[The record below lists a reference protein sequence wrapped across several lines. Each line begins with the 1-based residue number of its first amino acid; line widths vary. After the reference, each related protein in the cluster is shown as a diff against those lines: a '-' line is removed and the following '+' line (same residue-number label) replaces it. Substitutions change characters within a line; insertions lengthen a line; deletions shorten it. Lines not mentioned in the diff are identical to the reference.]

1 MLIFRKCEAMKPVI
15 QCLLWLSAFCFSWFS
30 FLSEPGAGY
39 PADGR
44 EEPLVVI
51 DTCFA
56 DTSICPGD
64 TIYIAGQA
72 VADPG
77 TYLFTSGLPPGCG
90 PVLVLNVS
98 ERNTY
103 ESRLDIT
110 LCHGENARFGVYTFG
125 RTGYYEIR
133 LPSGN
138 GCDTLIYLNLV
149 VSDMGYPSF
158 QTEPDDGSGNGSIDL
173 TMSGDGLF
181 YDWSNGA
188 STEDIDGLE
197 AGRYEVVITNADS
210 CRLTRTV
217 EVKKLERFAVP
228 NTFTPNGDGINDYF
242 NLLASEGA
250 PQILAF
256 QVYNRWG
263 QLVYNNESPDKGWDG
278 AFNGAPQA
286 ADTYFYRIQV
296 ERQIG
301 QEEVLSYQGEVL
313 LLR

>member
-1 MLIFRKCEAMKPVI
+1 MKPLI
-15 QCLLWLSAFCFSWFS
+15 QCLLGLGALCFSWFS

-39 PADGR
+39 PPGGL
-44 EEPLVVI
+44 EESEVFV

-64 TIYIAGQA
+64 TIYVAGQA
-72 VADPG
+72 IAAPG
-77 TYLFTSGLPPGCG
+77 TYLFTSDLPPECAG
-90 PVLVLNVS
+90 VLVLDVF

-103 ESRLDIT
+103 ENRLDIT

-133 LPSGN
+133 LPARN
-138 GCDTLIYLNLV
+138 GCDTIIYLNLV

-158 QTEPDDGSGNGSIDL
+158 QTQPDDGSGNGSIDL
-173 TMSGDGLF
+173 AISGDGLF
-181 YDWSNGA
+181 FEWSNGA
-188 STEDIDGLE
+188 TTEDIDGLE

-210 CRLTRTV
+210 CRLTRNI

-242 NLLASEGA
+242 NLLASEGV
-250 PQILAF
+250 PRVLTF
-256 QVYNRWG
+256 QVFNRWG
-263 QLVYNNESPDKGWDG
+263 QMVYDNENPEKGWDG
-278 AFNGAPQA
+278 GFNGEPQV

-296 ERQIG
+296 QRQIG
-301 QEEVLSYQGEVL
+301 PEEVLSFQGDVVL
-313 LLR
+313 LR